1 MTHPYFLMY
10 WYNTTLN
17 NYSFQL
23 YFDWMKLET
32 ILWFMLIIFVKILF
46 ILRENACA
54 HKWEEQREKVNLKQT
69 AKCRAPH
76 MTPSQ
81 DPEIMT

>member
-1 MTHPYFLMY
+1 
-10 WYNTTLN
+10 
-17 NYSFQL
+17 
-23 YFDWMKLET
+23 
-32 ILWFMLIIFVKILF
+32 MLIIFVKILF